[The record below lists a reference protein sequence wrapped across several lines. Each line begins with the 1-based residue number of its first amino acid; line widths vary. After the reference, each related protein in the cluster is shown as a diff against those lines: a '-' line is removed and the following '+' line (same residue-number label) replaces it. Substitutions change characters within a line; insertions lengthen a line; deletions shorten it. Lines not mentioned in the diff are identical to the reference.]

1 MEPTTKPS
9 ESPAQSESGS
19 ASVEQQ
25 LQAALEER
33 DSNRERWL
41 RAQAE
46 LENFRKRVQREAS
59 EEHRYR
65 VLSVVRDILPA
76 LDNLERA
83 VDAAK
88 SSDDLP
94 KLVQGVQLVIKQ
106 VEDILA
112 RHSVKPIPAVGQPF
126 DPHLHQAIQQVPTT
140 DHPPMTIVTECQRGY
155 TLHDRVVRPSVVI
168 VAAAPDGS
176 APATP
181 PAPNSADSGSQP
193 GPK

>member
-1 MEPTTKPS
+1 MTQPTNLETDS
-9 ESPAQSESGS
+9 QSDTDAQSPLPL
-19 ASVEQQ
+19 EQQ
-25 LQAALEER
+25 IETALAER
-33 DSNRERWL
+33 DANHERWL
-41 RAQAE
+41 RAQAD
-46 LENFRKRVQREAS
+46 LENYRKRVQREAS

-94 KLVQGVQLVIKQ
+94 KLVEGVQLVVKQ
-106 VEDILA
+106 FEDILA

-126 DPHLHQAIQQVPTT
+126 DPNLHQAIQQVPTSEQ
-140 DHPPMTIVTECQRGY
+140 PPLTIVTECQRGY

-168 VAAAPDGS
+168 VAAAPTDS
-176 APATP
+176 ATP
-181 PAPNSADSGSQP
+181 AEDATKQ
-193 GPK
+193 

>member
-1 MEPTTKPS
+1 MEQPTQPTTPVTS
-9 ESPAQSESGS
+9 STPGAAEPVASSP
-19 ASVEQQ
+19 EQQ
-25 LQAALEER
+25 LQAAIAER
-33 DSNRERWL
+33 DAHRERWM
-41 RAQAE
+41 RAQAD
-46 LENFRKRVQREAS
+46 LDNFRKRMQREAT

-106 VEDILA
+106 FEDILA
-112 RHSVKPIPAVGQPF
+112 RHSVKPIAAVGQPF
-126 DPHLHQAIQQVPTT
+126 DPHLHQAIQQVPSTE
-140 DHPPMTIVTECQRGY
+140 HQPMTIVTECQRGY

-168 VAAAPDGS
+168 VAAPTDS
-176 APATP
+176 AAGP
-181 PAPNSADSGSQP
+181 PSGV
-193 GPK
+193 